1 MPILSPKHWFR
12 RFIYRANPRCDWT
25 IGDTFGSKRASSGYG
40 RVWLAVAAIDHNGLS
55 AIVVA

>member
-12 RFIYRANPRCDWT
+12 RFIYRANLRCDWT

-40 RVWLAVAAIDHNGLS
+40 RVWLAVAAIDHIGL
-55 AIVVA
+55 